1 MRATWEAA
9 RKEIVSYYQGKL
21 SEWHPG
27 KTPDGRKTYDYTGQ
41 RYLSIEYDMSMVIEE
56 ALANGNFGHLDDI
69 YVRLVEG
76 TQRHTQHGTGPPKP
90 TQACAKPA
98 KGVKQGQRRK
108 TSERTS
114 RTVVRRRGM
123 AKKQR
128 LYVCK
133 RRFPRQRRSM
143 GAIVPDPHNPTIHQ
157 VFLERNDCLLN
168 GCE

>member
-1 MRATWEAA
+1 
-9 RKEIVSYYQGKL
+9 
-21 SEWHPG
+21 
-27 KTPDGRKTYDYTGQ
+27 
-41 RYLSIEYDMSMVIEE
+41 MSLVIED
-56 ALANGNFGHLDDI
+56 ALTTGNFGQLDDI

-76 TQRHTQHGTGPPKP
+76 TQRHTQHGTGLPKP
-90 TQACAKPA
+90 TQACAKLA
-98 KGVKQGQRRK
+98 KGFKQGQRRN

-114 RTVVRRRGM
+114 RTVVRRRGK

-168 GCE
+168 GCEPYEHVGGMSNNDDKGLPPPWATRAPTVVFLEDHIEAPDENLAMAEDG